1 MPGNMKD
8 GLQNT
13 IVRDPFISDDV
24 DQLPPEAF
32 MPVSIFE
39 CSHRCKIIALLNI
52 CSLLFFL

>member
-24 DQLPPEAF
+24 DQLFAGGLYAGKYLRMF
-32 MPVSIFE
+32 S
-39 CSHRCKIIALLNI
+39 
-52 CSLLFFL
+52 